1 MEDPE
6 DPRGQNFP
14 FPTHIVVLYL
24 TFIDQLKR
32 VVGSIA
38 CWCCPVDLMMN
49 TTSKIDRFSSVRADF
64 LCTNF
69 RAKCSAERRRRPPG
83 LTGGSDMGT
92 WDMAR
97 RRLWRIVDDGVLL
110 MNGVLMKIL
119 WGSVAYNKMLLTT
132 QVVRSW
138 WWHGSYC
145 PFYVTVQSVIWT

>member
-1 MEDPE
+1 
-6 DPRGQNFP
+6 
-14 FPTHIVVLYL
+14 
-24 TFIDQLKR
+24 
-32 VVGSIA
+32 
-38 CWCCPVDLMMN
+38 
-49 TTSKIDRFSSVRADF
+49 
-64 LCTNF
+64 
-69 RAKCSAERRRRPPG
+69 
-83 LTGGSDMGT
+83 MGT